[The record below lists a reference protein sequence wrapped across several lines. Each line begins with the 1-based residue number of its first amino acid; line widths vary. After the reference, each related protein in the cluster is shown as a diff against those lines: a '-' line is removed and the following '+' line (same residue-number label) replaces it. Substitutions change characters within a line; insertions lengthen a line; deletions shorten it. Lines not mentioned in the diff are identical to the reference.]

1 MWHYLKVD
9 LEKSNLCGSQNKIIV
24 LEYLLFLT
32 FKIHISINVL
42 CRLCLCQIFRV
53 ILLYMVILFSSF
65 SLDQFLLQQNHRD
78 VEDHFIK
85 NVVMFL
91 SEGLAGTKI
100 NCTEVI
106 VCGRK
111 CFISFRDVLQSGND
125 SKDLEHLMLVIC
137 IKISQV

>member
-1 MWHYLKVD
+1 
-9 LEKSNLCGSQNKIIV
+9 
-24 LEYLLFLT
+24 
-32 FKIHISINVL
+32 
-42 CRLCLCQIFRV
+42 
-53 ILLYMVILFSSF
+53 
-65 SLDQFLLQQNHRD
+65 
-78 VEDHFIK
+78 
-85 NVVMFL
+85 MFL